1 MRKIIFVILSV
12 LALFPSSILADVK
25 QKALD
30 NLANKIAETIPG
42 EGITELSLKY
52 KDSDDDQLNFS
63 ILGVRDI
70 LRTDDSNLFT
80 QFSFKNKEVNS
91 DGRVH
96 GNLGFGYRKLNDDQ
110 SIMLGA
116 NTFLDGDLNKGHK
129 RLGLGLEAKG
139 SMLDLSLNN
148 YQKITNMKTIDGTD
162 EQILSGWDYNLT
174 TQIPYTPWAK
184 FNFQGYKWENEKT
197 SQDTKG
203 NQYSSELNINSSL
216 QLNLSLDDSALAGV
230 EDVYKAELV
239 FIHPPRENVKT
250 MKDGFSDIAFEKEN
264 MEVKLAE
271 KVRRNNDLAIEIQGQ
286 VIVTSK

>member
-1 MRKIIFVILSV
+1 MFKKLVIIFLFLSFTNSN
-12 LALFPSSILADVK
+12 AADISNIFS
-25 QKALD
+25 
-30 NLANKIAETIPG
+30 NLIPG
-42 EGITELSLKY
+42 EGLTEASIQINE
-52 KDSDDDQLNFS
+52 DDNPDLE
-63 ILGVRDI
+63 ILAVRDI
-70 LRTDDSNLFT
+70 NKTNKSNLFT
-80 QFSFKNKEVNS
+80 QFSIHTQEINNNDRFV
-91 DGRVH
+91 
-96 GNLGFGYRKLNDDQ
+96 GNLGIGYRKLNDDQ

-203 NQYSSELNINSSL
+203 YQYSSELSINSSL

>member
-1 MRKIIFVILSV
+1 MFKKLVIIFLFLSFTNSN
-12 LALFPSSILADVK
+12 AADISNIFS
-25 QKALD
+25 
-30 NLANKIAETIPG
+30 NLIPG
-42 EGITELSLKY
+42 EGLTEASIQINE
-52 KDSDDDQLNFS
+52 DDNPDLE
-63 ILGVRDI
+63 ILAVRDI
-70 LRTDDSNLFT
+70 NKTNKSNLFT
-80 QFSFKNKEVNS
+80 QFSIHTQEINNNDRFV
-91 DGRVH
+91 
-96 GNLGFGYRKLNDDQ
+96 GNLGIGYRKLNDDQ

-203 NQYSSELNINSSL
+203 YQYSSELSINSSL

-271 KVRRNNDLAIEIQGQ
+271 KVRRNNDLAIEIQDQ

>member
-1 MRKIIFVILSV
+1 
-12 LALFPSSILADVK
+12 
-25 QKALD
+25 
-30 NLANKIAETIPG
+30 
-42 EGITELSLKY
+42 
-52 KDSDDDQLNFS
+52 
-63 ILGVRDI
+63 
-70 LRTDDSNLFT
+70 
-80 QFSFKNKEVNS
+80 
-91 DGRVH
+91 
-96 GNLGFGYRKLNDDQ
+96 
-110 SIMLGA
+110 
-116 NTFLDGDLNKGHK
+116 
-129 RLGLGLEAKG
+129 
-139 SMLDLSLNN
+139 
-148 YQKITNMKTIDGTD
+148 MKTIDGTD

-203 NQYSSELNINSSL
+203 YQYSSELSINSSL